1 MKKLLILLTLFPF
14 AGIYTALGCEVCKKN
29 QPKVLENI
37 THGAG
42 PTGTLDYII
51 TWSAVIIV
59 VFTLILSIKFLISP
73 KEVGE
78 DHIKNIVLNE
88 NR

>member
-1 MKKLLILLTLFPF
+1 MRKFMLPIFVLVSAFPSL
-14 AGIYTALGCEVCKKN
+14 ACEVCKKN

-51 TWSAVIIV
+51 TWSALVIV
-59 VFTLILSIKFLISP
+59 TFTLFMSIRFLIKP
-73 KEVGE
+73 KETSP

-88 NR
+88 NN